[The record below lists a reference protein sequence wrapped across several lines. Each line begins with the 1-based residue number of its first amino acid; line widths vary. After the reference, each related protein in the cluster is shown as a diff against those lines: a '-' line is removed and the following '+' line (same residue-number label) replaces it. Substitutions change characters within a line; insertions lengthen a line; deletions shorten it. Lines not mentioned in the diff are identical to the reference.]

1 MGLLKAG
8 IGAAGGVL
16 ADQWREY
23 IYCDAIPADVLACK
37 GQKRTGGRSS
47 NTKGEANVI
56 SDGSIVAVNAGQ
68 AMLVVK
74 NGGIVDLTMEPGE
87 YVWDTGSEPSVF
99 AGEGDLGERI
109 KKSFSQVGRRF
120 SFGADAGKDQRVY
133 FFNMKEIVGN
143 KYGTASPVPFRVVDA
158 NIGLDV
164 DISVRC
170 NGEYFYK
177 IVDPLLFYA
186 NVCGNVE
193 DAYERSEIDSQLK
206 AELLTALQ
214 PAFARISEMGI
225 RYSAVPAH
233 TREVAQALNEELS
246 ADWRERRGIEVASF
260 GVNSITASAEDEQ
273 LIKDLQRTAVMR
285 NPGMAAASLVTAQ
298 GEAMKAAAGN
308 AGGAA
313 IGFMGMNMAAGAG
326 GMNANDLFAM
336 QAAQQQATPAAA
348 ATASPA
354 PAPAPAPADD
364 AWTCSC
370 GARNTGKFCSE
381 CGSPKPAPVPAA
393 DAWTCSCG
401 TANTGKFCSNCGNPR
416 P

>member
-47 NTKGEANVI
+47 NTKGGANVI

-143 KYGTASPVPFRVVDA
+143 KYGTASF
-158 NIGLDV
+158 
-164 DISVRC
+164 
-170 NGEYFYK
+170 
-177 IVDPLLFYA
+177 
-186 NVCGNVE
+186 
-193 DAYERSEIDSQLK
+193 
-206 AELLTALQ
+206 
-214 PAFARISEMGI
+214 
-225 RYSAVPAH
+225 
-233 TREVAQALNEELS
+233 
-246 ADWRERRGIEVASF
+246 
-260 GVNSITASAEDEQ
+260 
-273 LIKDLQRTAVMR
+273 
-285 NPGMAAASLVTAQ
+285 VTAQ

-313 IGFMGMNMAAGAG
+313 IGFMGMNIAAGAG

-401 TANTGKFCSNCGNPR
+401 TANTG
-416 P
+416 

>member
-1 MGLLKAG
+1 
-8 IGAAGGVL
+8 
-16 ADQWREY
+16 
-23 IYCDAIPADVLACK
+23 
-37 GQKRTGGRSS
+37 
-47 NTKGEANVI
+47 
-56 SDGSIVAVNAGQ
+56 
-68 AMLVVK
+68 
-74 NGGIVDLTMEPGE
+74 
-87 YVWDTGSEPSVF
+87 
-99 AGEGDLGERI
+99 
-109 KKSFSQVGRRF
+109 
-120 SFGADAGKDQRVY
+120 
-133 FFNMKEIVGN
+133 MKEIVGN

-225 RYSAVPAH
+225 RYSAVPAR

-401 TANTGKFCSNCGNPR
+401 IANTGKFCSNCGNPR

>member
-1 MGLLKAG
+1 M
-8 IGAAGGVL
+8 
-16 ADQWREY
+16 
-23 IYCDAIPADVLACK
+23 
-37 GQKRTGGRSS
+37 
-47 NTKGEANVI
+47 
-56 SDGSIVAVNAGQ
+56 
-68 AMLVVK
+68 
-74 NGGIVDLTMEPGE
+74 
-87 YVWDTGSEPSVF
+87 
-99 AGEGDLGERI
+99 
-109 KKSFSQVGRRF
+109 
-120 SFGADAGKDQRVY
+120 
-133 FFNMKEIVGN
+133 
-143 KYGTASPVPFRVVDA
+143 PFLVVDA

-313 IGFMGMNMAAGAG
+313 IMRLDVACEICRSFSSMAFLR
-326 GMNANDLFAM
+326 ANSDDR
-336 QAAQQQATPAAA
+336 AARLPLTRLRPETSCARCAQPPESLPKARARRVSRGTSRPR
-348 ATASPA
+348 ASA
-354 PAPAPAPADD
+354 HIVL
-364 AWTCSC
+364 
-370 GARNTGKFCSE
+370 K
-381 CGSPKPAPVPAA
+381 
-393 DAWTCSCG
+393 
-401 TANTGKFCSNCGNPR
+401 
-416 P
+416 